1 MVTADYIV
9 IGGACLLAIFG
20 ALLGFG
26 RCLKILNKG
35 VTGKIGTLVITYF
48 LLGIVIGMDQT
59 QQAQNR
65 FVEFLKSKDNGFCN
79 FLITIRIETIL
90 TAVIVFVVVMIL
102 QLIAV
107 SVLAGL
113 LSIEGKV
120 VKFFNSILGV
130 LLGVAV
136 CAALTLVVLE
146 AMYLIGGGAESVN
159 LESLKGSFFGL
170 DNIYLNNPLSAIFRI

>member
-1 MVTADYIV
+1 MEIQ
-9 IGGACLLAIFG
+9 
-20 ALLGFG
+20 
-26 RCLKILNKG
+26 KK
-35 VTGKIGTLVITYF
+35 
-48 LLGIVIGMDQT
+48 
-59 QQAQNR
+59 NR

-146 AMYLIGGGAESVN
+146 AMYLIGGGAENAS